1 MNGYI
6 IEAYNNMGNAYTC
19 RRLLEE
25 GKKRNMDVKMIG
37 VHDVSVRQEGVFSE
51 GKKLASVDF
60 VINRYKWGKGKDS
73 INALAKKS
81 YNPLKPFCTY
91 INKFQQLQDIE
102 SDSFLKPRY
111 ILSDGYADYELLNEY
126 LGKRMVAKGLEHSMG
141 REIFLIETKED
152 LLKLQS
158 YGKEKEWLFEE
169 FIATSYGRDV
179 RVYSI
184 RGEVVGCMKRQSES
198 DFRANVAL
206 GAGVTA
212 YETTEEIRRI
222 AKDIYEQTKLDFVGI
237 DLLYGKDCFYFCEI
251 NVMPGLE
258 GIEKASGVNVA
269 GKMMDMIYG
278 DFCDDKG

>member
-25 GKKRNMDVKMIG
+25 GKKRNMDVKIIG
-37 VHDVSVRQEGVFSE
+37 VHDSIIQSEGVYME
-51 GKKLASVDF
+51 GKKLAPVDF
-60 VINRYKWGKGKDS
+60 VINRYKWGKCKDS

-81 YNPLKPFCTY
+81 YNPLPLFCSY
-91 INKFQQLQDIE
+91 INKFEQLQKIH
-102 SDSFLKPRY
+102 SDAFLKPRY
-111 ILSDGYADYELLNEY
+111 ILSDGYADYELLSAS

-141 REIFLIETKED
+141 REIFLIERKED

-158 YGKEKEWLFEE
+158 YGKEKEWLIEE
-169 FIATSYGRDV
+169 FVETSYGRDV

-184 RGEVVGCMKRQSES
+184 RGEVVGCMKRQSEN

-269 GKMMDMIYG
+269 GKMMDTIYG
-278 DFCDDKG
+278 DFL

>member
-1 MNGYI
+1 MDI
-6 IEAYNNMGNAYTC
+6 
-19 RRLLEE
+19 LLKHITIWGMPIPAE
-25 GKKRNMDVKMIG
+25 GFWRKEKAELGCEMIG
-37 VHDVSVRQEGVFSE
+37 VHDVFVRQEGVFSE
-51 GKKLASVDF
+51 GKSDPVDF
-60 VINRYKWGKGKDS
+60 VMNRYKWGKGKDS
-73 INALAKKS
+73 INALARKS

-198 DFRANVAL
+198 DFRANV
-206 GAGVTA
+206 V
-212 YETTEEIRRI
+212 
-222 AKDIYEQTKLDFVGI
+222 Q
-237 DLLYGKDCFYFCEI
+237 
-251 NVMPGLE
+251 
-258 GIEKASGVNVA
+258 ASV
-269 GKMMDMIYG
+269 
-278 DFCDDKG
+278 

>member
-51 GKKLASVDF
+51 GKKLAPVDF

-141 REIFLIETKED
+141 REIFLIENKED
-152 LLKLQS
+152 LLQLQS
-158 YGKEKEWLFEE
+158 YGKEKEW
-169 FIATSYGRDV
+169 
-179 RVYSI
+179 
-184 RGEVVGCMKRQSES
+184 
-198 DFRANVAL
+198 
-206 GAGVTA
+206 
-212 YETTEEIRRI
+212 
-222 AKDIYEQTKLDFVGI
+222 IY
-237 DLLYGKDCFYFCEI
+237 
-251 NVMPGLE
+251 
-258 GIEKASGVNVA
+258 
-269 GKMMDMIYG
+269 
-278 DFCDDKG
+278 